1 VCVPISQLPR
11 MVSFARKILSESRLK
26 GGILGHVGDG
36 NFHTLILYDDQS
48 NEEVQAVNNINEQL
62 VYKALEVGGTC
73 TGEHGDGIGKRKY
86 QSAEHG
92 NAFSMM
98 KNIKSLVAPE
108 HVVTAGNFV
117 SDQVIRLRI
126 VVPFY
131 IK

>member
-1 VCVPISQLPR
+1 
-11 MVSFARKILSESRLK
+11 
-26 GGILGHVGDG
+26 VGDG

-73 TGEHGDGIGKRKY
+73 TGEHGVGIGKRKY

-98 KNIKSLVAPE
+98 KNIKSLLDPE
-108 HVVTAGNFV
+108 HILNPGKNF
-117 SDQVIRLRI
+117 SDYVIRYRFI
-126 VVPFY
+126 IPFY
-131 IK
+131 I